1 MREESLIWCLRN
13 QNWFTGPIID
23 MHGKKSCRAITAAY
37 KGEDKYFISS
47 FVAQGRR
54 GDPALI
60 FFRANEKRHAIVS
73 SPHRLF
79 IV

>member
-1 MREESLIWCLRN
+1 MA
-13 QNWFTGPIID
+13 T
-23 MHGKKSCRAITAAY
+23 AY

-47 FVAQGRR
+47 FVIPGRR
-54 GDPALI
+54 GDPAQF
-60 FFRANEKRHAIVS
+60 FFRANEKRHAFVS